1 MKRIS
6 SYEEKREHGRGEVFI
21 TQRMG
26 WVKAHRWQEE
36 YRKEMR
42 KEKKSYRP
50 FSLPTTHVHAV
61 AIPSDDTE
69 PNKVCQI
76 CGS

>member
-42 KEKKSYRP
+42 KEKKYMIWV
-50 FSLPTTHVHAV
+50 FKAWV
-61 AIPSDDTE
+61 I
-69 PNKVCQI
+69 Q
-76 CGS
+76 

>member
-6 SYEEKREHGRGEVFI
+6 SYEEKREHERGEVFI

-26 WVKAHRWQEE
+26 WVKAHRWEE

-42 KEKKSYRP
+42 KRNTWSECSKLDLS
-50 FSLPTTHVHAV
+50 S
-61 AIPSDDTE
+61 
-69 PNKVCQI
+69 KVLLTDLTDMF
-76 CGS
+76 

>member
-26 WVKAHRWQEE
+26 WVKGHRWKEE

-42 KEKKSYRP
+42 KEKKYMIWV
-50 FSLPTTHVHAV
+50 FKA
-61 AIPSDDTE
+61 
-69 PNKVCQI
+69 
-76 CGS
+76 